1 MLREKRCQP
10 QPQSQWERVLK
21 QRTMTAPPEGK
32 GRNWVWTELQLG
44 ENTKNH
50 TGGGNSEAGGPG
62 NGFSHPT
69 ACGAPYKWFLGSEP
83 PWDNSLF
90 SQSSRYLS
98 TFHAD
103 RIQGGKHGGSPQ
115 APQAEEVQGFSCE
128 PQSPLTRL
136 MSGMKGKGSLGAG
149 ERVDPRSINETISN
163 TSGTD
168 HKKKYSVYQ
177 PCSCRLSPYW
187 FPSPSIRCSKAS
199 VQGES
204 IG

>member
-163 TSGTD
+163 TSRSD
-168 HKKKYSVYQ
+168 HKKKYSVSISLVHVGYRLTGFLHLPFGAAKHQ
-177 PCSCRLSPYW
+177 CRV
-187 FPSPSIRCSKAS
+187 RA
-199 VQGES
+199 
-204 IG
+204 